1 MHSVICRC
9 KKINSQMI
17 SYFTQVLNQD
27 VYLTD
32 EKTYTEEDLSMDL
45 ITLVRK
51 SRSYRRFDE
60 SHRIEIETLRDLVR
74 LAQYSPTGN
83 NMQPLKF
90 WLSHTPETND
100 AIFPHLGWAAS
111 LKNWRGPEEGER
123 PSAYII
129 ILGDTDIQ
137 VNFGVDFGIAAQS
150 IMLGA
155 VEKGLGGCMIAS
167 ARRTRIQEV
176 LGIPDRYR
184 ILLVLALGKP
194 VETVV
199 TEPVGEDGSV
209 KYYRDADQVH
219 HVPKRSLNELI
230 IGEA

>member
-1 MHSVICRC
+1 
-9 KKINSQMI
+9 
-17 SYFTQVLNQD
+17 
-27 VYLTD
+27 
-32 EKTYTEEDLSMDL
+32 MDL
-45 ITLVRK
+45 VTLVKK

-60 SHRIEIETLRDLVR
+60 THQIELETLEDLVR

-90 WLSHTPETND
+90 WLSNTPEMNG

-111 LKNWRGPEEGER
+111 LKDWRGPEEGER

-167 ARRTRIQEV
+167 ARREG
-176 LGIPDRYR
+176 LHEALDIPERYR

-199 TEPVGEDGSV
+199 TEPVGADGSV

-219 HVPKRSLNELI
+219 HVPKRSLDELI
-230 IGEA
+230 MNNK